1 VRMEL
6 TVVPECYANACFAQ
20 KLVDIL
26 RAAYD
31 VNPRVI
37 HRRVSGRDRILNI
50 LKQLPQD
57 NVLVII
63 DYEVGPARKYI
74 DENFDLERVVEGI
87 YVGV

>member
-20 KLVDIL
+20 RLVDIL

-37 HRRVSGRDRILNI
+37 HRRVSGRDRILNA
-50 LKQLPQD
+50 LMRLQQD
-57 NVLVII
+57 NVLAVI
-63 DYEVGPARKYI
+63 DYEVGPAR
-74 DENFDLERVVEGI
+74 DR
-87 YVGV
+87 